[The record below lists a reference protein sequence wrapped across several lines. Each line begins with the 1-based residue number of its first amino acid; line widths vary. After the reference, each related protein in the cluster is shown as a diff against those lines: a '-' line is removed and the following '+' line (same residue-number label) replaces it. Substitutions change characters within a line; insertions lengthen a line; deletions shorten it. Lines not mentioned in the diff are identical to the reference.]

1 MANALEL
8 REKRAKAWEAAK
20 AFLDSKQGADGQ
32 LAAEDAAV
40 YDKMEADVLNLGKE
54 IERLDRQNAIEAE
67 LSKNLREPVTNKPG
81 AADEKP
87 KTGRASD
94 EYKAAFWNVMR
105 GKPDI
110 NNFLQIGSDPDGGYL
125 APDEFERTLVQA
137 LDDLNI
143 FRTLARV
150 IRTSSGERKI
160 PVASQGIT
168 ASWVEEGQPI
178 PETEAKFSQVTLSAY
193 KLAALVKASVELLND
208 SAFDIQAYL
217 ATDFARAF
225 AQQEEDAFINGDG
238 VGRPTGILDDTYGA
252 QIGVAAASPT
262 AITTDDIIGLV
273 YSLRS
278 PYRSRAVFLMN
289 DATVGAIRKLKDN
302 NGQYIWQPALT
313 AGTPDMI
320 IGRPIYNSVFMPTIA
335 AEAKSVLFGDLSYYW
350 IADRVTRNFQRLN
363 ELFATNGL
371 VGFIG
376 YQRVDGKLVL
386 PEAVKVL
393 QHAANGNG
401 K

>member
-8 REKRAKAWEAAK
+8 REKRAKAWDAAK
-20 AFLDSKQGADGQ
+20 AFLDSKQAADGQ

-54 IERLDRQNAIEAE
+54 IERLDRQNAIDAE
-67 LSKNLREPVTNKPG
+67 LAKNLRDPVTNKPG

-94 EYKAAFWNVMR
+94 EYKTAFWNAMR

-125 APDEFERTLVQA
+125 APDEFERTLIQA
-137 LDDLNI
+137 LDDLNVL
-143 FRTLARV
+143 RSMARV
-150 IRTSSGERKI
+150 IRTSSGDRKI
-160 PVASQGIT
+160 PVATQGIS
-168 ASWVEEGQPI
+168 AEWVEEGQQI
-178 PETEAKFSQVTLSAY
+178 PETDAKFAQVTLNAF

-217 ATDFARAF
+217 AADFARAF
-225 AQQEEDAFINGDG
+225 ANQEEDAFINGDG
-238 VGRPTGILDDTYGA
+238 SGKPTGILDDTYGA
-252 QIGVAAASPT
+252 PVGVTAASPT
-262 AITTDDIIGLV
+262 AITADELIGLV

-278 PYRSRAVFLMN
+278 PYRRRAVFMMN
-289 DATVGAIRKLKDN
+289 DATVAAIRKLKDA
-302 NGQYIWQPALT
+302 NGQYLWQPALT
-313 AGTPDMI
+313 AGTPDII
-320 IGRPIYNSVFMPTIA
+320 IGRPIYTSVFMPMIA
-335 AEAKSVLFGDLSYYW
+335 AEAKTVLFGDLSYYW
-350 IADRVTRNFQRLN
+350 IADRQTRNFQRLN
-363 ELFATNGL
+363 ELFAASGL
-371 VGFIG
+371 VGFLG

-393 QHAANGNG
+393 QQADAA
-401 K
+401 KK